1 MAEEATPH
9 RGLRCVEEAEQGALA
24 CAAGTTVKEFESAD
38 GLRIED
44 HRLGCTTGGESLDL
58 RERAALGF
66 LQVGEDCAGG

>member
-1 MAEEATPH
+1 MAEEAASH
-9 RGLRCVEEAEQGALA
+9 RGLRGIEQAKQGALA
-24 CAAGTTVKEFESAD
+24 CAAGTAVKEFERAD

-66 LQVGEDCAGG
+66 LQVGKDCARG